1 MRGATVCLNPMLS
14 IILSQ
19 SVSVF
24 LKGRC
29 FLRSLTAKVSILRS
43 SEAVVSSAPWWIE
56 PKRRNCQWE
65 DLLRFEKKPTTSIFE
80 CNPETD
86 DAITG
91 SKKHD

>member
-1 MRGATVCLNPMLS
+1 M
-14 IILSQ
+14 
-19 SVSVF
+19 SVF

-65 DLLRFEKKPTTSIFE
+65 DLLRFEKKPQQVYSSVIQKQMMQS
-80 CNPETD
+80 PEV
-86 DAITG
+86 
-91 SKKHD
+91 KKQHD